1 MAIAT
6 LPEEPPELDDVDEP
20 DLATEGRMSFL
31 DHLDELRRRIVAAVI
46 AVTVGFL
53 IAFAFIGRIFDF
65 VMRPL
70 KELLPQ
76 QATLIYTEPTEAF
89 LLQIKM
95 AALAGL
101 FMAMPV
107 VLWQVWRF
115 ISPGLY
121 SHEKRIAVPFVMMAT
136 GFFLL
141 GGAFSHY
148 VVFPATWR
156 FLGSFASD
164 VLAFTPRVEPAFSL
178 YMKMA
183 LAMGIVFQVP
193 TIVLFLSRI
202 GLVTAGWLWR
212 NIKYAILISFIIAA
226 VVTPSPDPVAQTMMA
241 VPTIGLYVLSIGV
254 AWIFGKERRKDDDK
268 GAS

>member
-1 MAIAT
+1 MATAT
-6 LPEEPPELDDVDEP
+6 LPEEPPELEDVEEP
-20 DLATEGRMSFL
+20 DLPGEGRMSFL
-31 DHLDELRRRIVAAVI
+31 DHLDELRRRIVTSVI

-53 IAFAFIGRIFDF
+53 IAFAFVGRIFDF

-101 FMAMPV
+101 FLAMPV
-107 VLWQVWRF
+107 VLWQAWRF
-115 ISPGLY
+115 IAPGLY
-121 SHEKRIAVPFVMMAT
+121 AHEKRVAIPFVMMAT
-136 GFFLL
+136 GFFVL

-148 VVFPATWR
+148 VVFPATWT

-164 VLAFTPRVEPAFSL
+164 VLTFTPRVEPAFSL

-183 LAMGIVFQVP
+183 LGMGVVFQVP

-212 NIKYAILISFIIAA
+212 NIKYAVLISFIVAA
-226 VVTPSPDPVAQTMMA
+226 VVTPSPDPVAQTLMA
-241 VPTIGLYVLSIGV
+241 APTIGLYILSIGV
-254 AWIFGKERRKDDDK
+254 AWLFGKERDTGEKDK
-268 GAS
+268 